1 MNICKCG
8 DARVVHVSGGRQC
21 AMCFCESFVARPV
34 DTVSTPP
41 KPRWMQRLTARD
53 ETGKVLGGI
62 L

>member
-1 MNICKCG
+1 MNLCKCG
-8 DARVVHVSGGRQC
+8 DARVVHVTSTGQC
-21 AMCFCESFVARPV
+21 AMCPCDRFAPRDV